1 MSSLSGLLSTSLM
14 SNMPL
19 MAAILATAFA
29 QGLKV
34 LLVLVTERRLVL
46 VRLLETGGMPSSHSA
61 AVAALATSTGL
72 IYGWG
77 SPWFAIAAVFGSIVM
92 YDATGI
98 RRAAGMQAEMIN
110 DLVNE
115 LAHLF
120 DEGFQP
126 QALKTLLGHTYPQ
139 VLAGALLGIL
149 SGVLVSY

>member
-1 MSSLSGLLSTSLM
+1 VASLLANTPLVAALLAT
-14 SNMPL
+14 
-19 MAAILATAFA
+19 ILAQT
-29 QGLKV
+29 LKV
-34 LLVLVTERRLVL
+34 LLVLITERRLAL

-61 AVAALATSTGL
+61 AVAALATSTG
-72 IYGWG
+72 IVFGWA
-77 SPWFAIAAVFGSIVM
+77 SPYFAISAVFGSIVM

-98 RRAAGMQAEMIN
+98 RRAAGMQAELIN

-139 VLAGALLGIL
+139 VLVGALLGIT
-149 SGVLVSY
+149 SGVLVSL

>member
-1 MSSLSGLLSTSLM
+1 MASLLDNT
-14 SNMPL
+14 PL
-19 MAAILATAFA
+19 MAALVATVFA
-29 QGLKV
+29 QALKV
-34 LLVLVTERRLVL
+34 MLVLFTERRLAL

-61 AVAALATSTGL
+61 AVAALATSMGVVH
-72 IYGWG
+72 GWA
-77 SPWFAIAAVFGSIVM
+77 SPYFALAAVFGSIVM

-98 RRAAGMQAEMIN
+98 RRAAGMQAELIN

-139 VLAGALLGIL
+139 VVVGALMGIG
-149 SGVLVSY
+149 SGFLVSL